1 MTENRSRVAD
11 GHFSY
16 NRRARLPASSALL
29 QMGNNNHTRC
39 DVNKC
44 TGICI
49 IVALC
54 WTLSTTSLAQN
65 KKVPEECV
73 NNADCETG
81 NCVKLKEE
89 SKNVCL
95 YCPQGDYEQ
104 YWSDVQNKCKNL
116 DEIGRYSDLKSE
128 LQKSANR
135 REEFS
140 LPWLYNRRDL
150 NADCLK
156 ARSTRENSCWKD
168 QIDSG
173 HKQQLDDL
181 KEALN
186 ATEGLIND
194 SIRNGKAYKVDRE
207 HFDHLMED
215 EEHNCKDLHK
225 DFEWLSSLKE
235 DEQADCTEI
244 SSVADRAHDC
254 REVRKSIVEA
264 FQDHASSE
272 RTDALK
278 EAEAAESE
286 AKRILELKNSK
297 HLCK

>member
-1 MTENRSRVAD
+1 MDKR
-11 GHFSY
+11 
-16 NRRARLPASSALL
+16 
-29 QMGNNNHTRC
+29 
-39 DVNKC
+39 
-44 TGICI
+44 TGVCVM
-49 IVALC
+49 VALC
-54 WTLSTTSLAQN
+54 WALSTTSLAQN
-65 KKVPEECV
+65 KRVPEECA
-73 NNADCETG
+73 NDADCETG
-81 NCVKLKEE
+81 NCVQLKEE
-89 SKNVCL
+89 SKTVCL
-95 YCPQGDYEQ
+95 YCPQGDYDT
-104 YWSDVQNKCKNL
+104 YWSDVQSKCKNL

-135 REEFS
+135 RGEFS
-140 LPWLYNRRDL
+140 LPWLNNRRDL
-150 NADCLK
+150 NADCLT

-173 HKQQLDDL
+173 HKQQIDDL

-186 ATEGLIND
+186 ATEGMINE

-215 EEHNCKDLHK
+215 EEDNCKDLHK

-244 SSVADRAHDC
+244 SSVANRAHDC
-254 REVRKSIVEA
+254 REVRKSIVEV
-264 FQDHASSE
+264 FQDRASSE

-286 AKRILELKNSK
+286 AKRMLDLKNSK
-297 HLCK
+297 NLCK

>member
-1 MTENRSRVAD
+1 MDKR
-11 GHFSY
+11 
-16 NRRARLPASSALL
+16 
-29 QMGNNNHTRC
+29 
-39 DVNKC
+39 
-44 TGICI
+44 TGVCVM
-49 IVALC
+49 VALC
-54 WTLSTTSLAQN
+54 WALSTTSLAQN
-65 KKVPEECV
+65 KRVPEECA

-81 NCVKLKEE
+81 NCVQLKEE
-89 SKNVCL
+89 SKMVCL
-95 YCPQGDYEQ
+95 YCPPGDYDT
-104 YWSDVQNKCKNL
+104 YWSDVQSKCKNL

-135 REEFS
+135 RNEFS
-140 LPWLYNRRDL
+140 LVWLNNRRDL

-173 HKQQLDDL
+173 HKQQIDDL
-181 KEALN
+181 KDALN
-186 ATEGLIND
+186 ATEGLINE

-215 EEHNCKDLHK
+215 EEDNCKDLHK

-244 SSVADRAHDC
+244 SSVANRAHDC
-254 REVRKSIVEA
+254 REVRKSIVEV
-264 FQDHASSE
+264 FQDRASSE

-286 AKRILELKNSK
+286 AKRILDLKNRN